1 MIFSI
6 LSLISIYLLF
16 GLFLAFTYAND
27 HEWLEQNSFFN
38 DFEISSGF
46 SYRWKVLFVFYA
58 FNIPLIL
65 FVFGW
70 VVISI
75 LSFDIEGFI
84 RYGLKH
90 AWLLLSLLIL
100 AAVGRYIRSKILP
113 EWWQRRLI

>member
-6 LSLISIYLLF
+6 LSIISLYLLF
-16 GLFLAFTYAND
+16 GLFFAFTFAGD
-27 HEWLEQNSFFN
+27 HEWLEPNSFFN
-38 DFEISSGF
+38 DFEISAGF

-70 VVISI
+70 VVMSM

-84 RYGLKH
+84 SYGLKH
-90 AWLLLSLLIL
+90 TWLIISLLIL
-100 AAVGRYIRSKILP
+100 AVAGRHIRSKILP